1 MKVLDWLV
9 SYRREWL
16 SADVMAGLI
25 TAAVVI
31 PKAMA
36 YATVAGLPVQSGLYT
51 AFVPIVIY
59 AVLGSSRV
67 LSVTTTTTIAILTGA
82 ELAAVAPNG
91 DPALLLTAAA
101 TLALMVGLLLAL
113 ASMLRLGFLASFI
126 SEPVLAGFKAGI
138 GVVIVLDQ
146 VPKLLGVHFP
156 KGTFLQNLVALFQS
170 LPSTSMPT
178 LTLAVAMLV
187 LLLGLK
193 WVVPK
198 VPAPLVTVAAGIAAM
213 ALLGLGAYGVETVG
227 EIPRGLPSLTL
238 PDVSL
243 AAQMWPAAL
252 GITLMSFTETMA
264 AGRAFAATGDPVM
277 RPNQELLATG
287 LATAGGA
294 LLGGMAA
301 GGGTSQTAVNRLAGA
316 RSQLAG
322 LITAAATLLTLLF
335 LAPL

>member
-1 MKVLDWLV
+1 LV
-9 SYRREWL
+9 AYRREWL
-16 SADVMAGLI
+16 SPDIMAGLI

-82 ELAAVAPNG
+82 ELAAVAPSG
-91 DPALLLTAAA
+91 DPAMLLAAAA

-113 ASMLRLGFLASFI
+113 ASVLRLGFLASFI

-170 LPSTSMPT
+170 LPTTSVPT
-178 LTLAVAMLV
+178 LTLAVAMLA

-193 WVVPK
+193 WFVPK

-213 ALLGLGAYGVETVG
+213 AFLGLGAFGVETVG

-238 PDVSL
+238 PDLSL

-252 GITLMSFTETMA
+252 GITLMSFT
-264 AGRAFAATGDPVM
+264 
-277 RPNQELLATG
+277 
-287 LATAGGA
+287 
-294 LLGGMAA
+294 
-301 GGGTSQTAVNRLAGA
+301 
-316 RSQLAG
+316 
-322 LITAAATLLTLLF
+322 
-335 LAPL
+335 